1 MAMFKNEKGK
11 EKFIDTKKRTIVD
24 NEGTW
29 KRIPK
34 PKYKSR
40 STRLSEAVDSLN
52 NDASLFQALIDDMGD
67 LKEDEIKERAMELP
81 VNVDFSEIEC
91 LKDEIENWRDGMQGT
106 NLENSDK
113 FSQLEDCVSY
123 LETAVSSLEGFEF
136 VYDEGWDADELTAEL
151 EECVQLIE
159 EATSELENV
168 EFPGMY

>member
-24 NEGTW
+24 KEGIW
-29 KRIPK
+29 KRIPR

-40 STRLSEAVDSLN
+40 SARLSEAVDSLN

-67 LKEDEIKERAMELP
+67 LKKEEIKERAMELP
-81 VNVDFSEIEC
+81 VNVDYSEIEC

-123 LETAVSSLEGFEF
+123 LETAVDSLGGFEF
-136 VYDEGWDADELTAEL
+136 LYDEGWDEDELTTEL